1 MGAMALDA
9 ILAPGLDGE
18 LSARLLELTSDV
30 AAAVDRDGV
39 VVQANPA
46 LARAAGRD
54 PAGLGAELLVH
65 PEDRFRARAAV
76 RRVLDGEMGVELELR
91 VGSRVTG
98 WRWVLVTL
106 GADRIGGL
114 LYGIGK
120 DVTEY
125 RRSERRLARAEDIFR
140 SLAGAAPNGVFAAD
154 ARGEASYVN
163 ERLAQILGRD
173 GEELLGRGWLAAI
186 PGDERAR
193 LRGAGRDGP
202 VELRVVRP
210 GGDERWIR
218 THVSPVGPGP
228 AGYVGAVEDVTEEV
242 RARRELAGRE
252 AELRMLAENS
262 SDFLSRH
269 APDGTF
275 LYASPASRR
284 LLGRE
289 PGHLVGKRGIDLVLA
304 EDRRAVA
311 AAARSAGGLGAVTYR
326 VRRTDGAIVWFE
338 STLRALEGG
347 EIVAVSRDVSARKA
361 AELELAHQA
370 LHDAL
375 TGLPN
380 RVLFLDRLKHALAG
394 AKRRGAGATAVF
406 FLDVDRFKLVNDSLG
421 HDAGDELLV
430 DVARRLGETLRPAD
444 TVARF
449 GGDEFTVL
457 CEDLADGDE
466 AEAIAGRIVD
476 VFAEPFVLAGGEV
489 FLSTSVG
496 IALAGGPDERPE
508 DLIRDADAAM
518 YRAKERGKARFEVFD
533 EDMRATAT
541 HRLELE
547 TALRRALEHGE
558 LRVHYQPA
566 LDLARREVVG
576 CEALVR
582 WEHPERGL
590 LAPAE
595 FVPLAEET
603 GLIVPLGAWVLREAC
618 RTAAGWPEER
628 DVAVNLTAR
637 QIAQPDVV
645 AVVAGALAEA
655 GLEPA
660 RLCLELTESG
670 VLGAGAAETLRA
682 LKALGVKLAI
692 DDFGTGWSSLG
703 HLRSFP
709 LDVVKL
715 DRSFVAGLGTAPRDD
730 AIAEAVI
737 SLAHALGLSTVAE
750 GVETEGQRAVLERL
764 GCDTA
769 QGYLFGR
776 PAP

>member
-1 MGAMALDA
+1 MPLPA
-9 ILAPGLDGE
+9 IIANGLDGE
-18 LSARLLELTSDV
+18 LAARLLELTSDV
-30 AAAVDRDGV
+30 AAAVDREGV

-46 LARAAGRD
+46 LVRAVGRD
-54 PAGLGAELLVH
+54 PAGLGAELFVH
-65 PEDRFRARAAV
+65 PADRFRARAAV
-76 RRVLDGEMGVELELR
+76 RRLLDGEGVVELELR
-91 VGSRVTG
+91 VGSRPTG
-98 WRWVLVTL
+98 WRWVLMTL
-106 GADRIGGL
+106 GADRAGGL

-163 ERLAQILGRD
+163 ERLAEILGRD
-173 GEELLGRGWLAAI
+173 GEDLLGHGWLDALA
-186 PGDERAR
+186 PGERER
-193 LRGAGRDGP
+193 LRDARRDGP
-202 VELRVVRP
+202 VELRVVRSD
-210 GGDERWIR
+210 GSVRWVR

-228 AGYVGAVEDVTEEV
+228 AGYVGAVEDVTDEV
-242 RARRELAGRE
+242 GARRELAARE
-252 AELRMLAENS
+252 AELRMLAENT

-275 LYASPASRR
+275 RYASPASRR

-289 PGHLVGKRGIDLVLA
+289 PEHLVGRRGIDLVLA
-304 EDRRAVA
+304 EDRAAVA
-311 AAARSAGGLGAVTYR
+311 AAARAGHGAVTYR
-326 VRRTDGAIVWFE
+326 VRRTDGVIVWFE
-338 STLRALEGG
+338 STLRALDDG
-347 EIVAVSRDVSARKA
+347 EVVAVSRDVTERKA

-380 RVLFLDRLKHALAG
+380 RVLFLDRLKHALARS
-394 AKRRGAGATAVF
+394 KRRGAGATAVF

-430 DVARRLGETLRPAD
+430 DVARRLGDVLRPAD

-457 CEDLADGDE
+457 CEDVADGDE

-476 VFAEPFVLAGGEV
+476 VFAEPFVLAGGEI

-496 IALAGGPDERPE
+496 IALAGGPDELPE

-533 EDMRATAT
+533 EDMRAHAVR
-541 HRLELE
+541 RLEME
-547 TALRRALEHGE
+547 SALRRALERGE
-558 LRVHYQPA
+558 LRVHYQPLCEVA
-566 LDLARREVVG
+566 GGEVVG

-603 GLIVPLGAWVLREAC
+603 GLILPLGEWVLRAAC
-618 RTAAGWPEER
+618 LAAAGWPPGWE
-628 DVAVNLTAR
+628 VAVNLTAR
-637 QIAQPDVV
+637 QLAQPDLVGVV
-645 AVVAGALAEA
+645 SSALEDA
-655 GLEPA
+655 GLAPG
-660 RLCLELTESG
+660 RLCLELTESA

-682 LKALGVKLAI
+682 LKALGVRLAI

-715 DRSFVAGLGTAPRDD
+715 DRSFVAGLGTIARDD
-730 AIAEAVI
+730 AIAAAVI
-737 SLAHALGLSTVAE
+737 SLAHALGLRTIAE
-750 GVETEGQRAVLERL
+750 GVETPAQRAMLERL
-764 GCDTA
+764 GCDAA
-769 QGYLFGR
+769 QGYLLGR
-776 PAP
+776 PTAAP